1 MRASELAGRTVA
13 DRSGHP
19 VGRVRDLRIPGRDT
33 TGTGTGSVPVV
44 GIVVG
49 GSGRLAGLAH
59 AWGFAEGRASGPA
72 ILRWLLRAE
81 IRRARYVPVGAV
93 TSWADPVRL
102 AGRLEDYPPLSEV
115 RE

>member
-1 MRASELAGRTVA
+1 MRASELFGRAVV
-13 DRSGHP
+13 DGRGHP
-19 VGRVRDLRIPGRDT
+19 VGRVRDLRIPHHDGP
-33 TGTGTGSVPVV
+33 GTDALPLV

-81 IRRARYVPVGAV
+81 IRRARYVPVDAV

-102 AGRLEDYPPLSEV
+102 AGRLEDYPLLSNEV
-115 RE
+115 GR